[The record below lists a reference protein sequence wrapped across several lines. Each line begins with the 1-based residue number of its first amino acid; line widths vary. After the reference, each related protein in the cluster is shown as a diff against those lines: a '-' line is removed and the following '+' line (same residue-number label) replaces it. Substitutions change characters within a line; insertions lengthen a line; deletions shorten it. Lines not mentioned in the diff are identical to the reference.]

1 MKLLGNSSRG
11 INLLQKRLLYR
22 YCILPI
28 ALYSFQLWFYN
39 KAPLSYHMKILDKM
53 QRRAAIWILGAFKT
67 SLSEGI
73 EAIAGIIPIR
83 FHLQKI
89 TRRSQIRPFKLP
101 TNHILRELMD
111 DSPLLSNN
119 PNLHTVGS
127 LTNHQKNIAKGHLI
141 DSCNK
146 TYGIF
151 PSFSPLNPGF
161 FPGSCIM
168 DNFSDR
174 FPFNLVN
181 KKEKDK
187 DKICTQEL
195 DDMVLRNSSSL
206 HTALVITDASIKN
219 DIATSISHIHIA
231 NHPLTKTVHHAAFVT
246 SMEVELFTIRCGIN
260 QACTK
265 ENVSKVIIVTDSI
278 HAANKIFDSKSHPF
292 QFHTAAILS
301 ELWGFFNSNHDN
313 SIEFWECPSHLKW
326 RFHHDVD
333 KDSKSFH
340 PMPAYPCKI
349 SWDYCKKTDSDEI
362 INLWKMT
369 FQASDGKGK
378 HFLDL
383 LDDDFNTI
391 KPSYTKD
398 SPWLQVFGHSNL
410 LYART
415 MRAITNHAP
424 IGEYWLR
431 FFPNKDFMCPCNDYP
446 IKSRRHILHKC
457 RRFNGYWNPRRDS
470 LNRFIMFLI
479 ANPNAFTFTDK

>member
-1 MKLLGNSSRG
+1 
-11 INLLQKRLLYR
+11 
-22 YCILPI
+22 
-28 ALYSFQLWFYN
+28 
-39 KAPLSYHMKILDKM
+39 MKILDKM

-67 SLSEGI
+67 LPLEGI
-73 EAIAGIIPIR
+73 KAIAGIIPIR

-101 TNHILRELMD
+101 TNHISRELID
-111 DSPLLSNN
+111 DLPSLSNN

-141 DSCNK
+141 NSCN
-146 TYGIF
+146 TAYGIF
-151 PSFSPLNPGF
+151 PSFSPLNPEF
-161 FPGSCIM
+161 FPGSHIM

-174 FPFNLVN
+174 FSFNLVN
-181 KKEKDK
+181 KKEKEK
-187 DKICTQEL
+187 DKIRTQEL
-195 DDMVLRNSSSL
+195 DDMVLRNSSSH
-206 HTALVITDASIKN
+206 HTALIVTDASIKN
-219 DIATSISHIHIA
+219 DIAISISHVHIA

-246 SMEVELFTIRCGIN
+246 STEVELFAIRCGIN

-265 ENVSKVIIVTDSI
+265 ENVSKVIVIMDSI
-278 HAANKIFDSKSHPF
+278 HTVKKIFDSKSHSL
-292 QFHTAAILS
+292 QSHTAAILS

-340 PMPAYPCKI
+340 PTPAYPCKI
-349 SWDYCKKTDSDEI
+349 SWDYCKKTDSDSI
-362 INLWKMT
+362 INQWKMT

-383 LDDDFNTI
+383 LDDNFNTI
-391 KPSYTKD
+391 EPSYTKGG
-398 SPWLQVFGHSNL
+398 PWLQVFGHSNSL
-410 LYART
+410 CACAT
-415 MRAITNHAP
+415 RAITNHAP
-424 IGEYWLR
+424 IGEYQLR
-431 FFPNKDFMCPCNDYP
+431 FFPNEDFTCPCNDYP

-470 LNRFIMFLI
+470 LNYFIMFLI
-479 ANPNAFTFTDK
+479 ANPIAFAFTDK